1 MDAVAERD
9 ADGAGRGLRDVD
21 VDAVQ
26 AGLRPDR
33 DGGAVGSGRVT
44 GDRDLGEE
52 AVVGSAAAQNDHPAA
67 GAEERHDGVVGRY
80 AARFEHIDG
89 IGFWEREPDTWSFE
103 RPYDE
108 VALILE
114 GDADI
119 VADDGRTLTVGPGDV
134 LVTPKGSAGTW
145 VIRERIVK
153 FWVIYDG

>member
-1 MDAVAERD
+1 MQAMSDVVADATIRVVRSGERD
-9 ADGAGRGLRDVD
+9 GWNPLSDPPGAIPSPGREADVFSTA
-21 VDAVQ
+21 
-26 AGLRPDR
+26 
-33 DGGAVGSGRVT
+33 GGAVST
-44 GDRDLGEE
+44 
-52 AVVGSAAAQNDHPAA
+52 
-67 GAEERHDGVVGRY
+67 
-80 AARFEHIDG
+80 
-89 IGFWEREPDTWSFE
+89 GFWERDPDTWSFE

-119 VADDGRTLTVGPGDV
+119 VTDDGRTLAVGAGDV